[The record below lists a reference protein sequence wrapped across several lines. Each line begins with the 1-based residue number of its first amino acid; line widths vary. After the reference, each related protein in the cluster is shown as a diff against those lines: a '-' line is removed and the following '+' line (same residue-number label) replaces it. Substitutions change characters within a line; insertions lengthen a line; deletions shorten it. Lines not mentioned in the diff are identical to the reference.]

1 VIKEP
6 QVVVH
11 KTNQPDLLRDFL
23 DADILSGEDLTEI
36 YLTPP
41 DADTPALRDG
51 DGAIMQGIFE
61 FAQACVR
68 PRRRTVELAWDSAVQ
83 RLI

>member
-1 VIKEP
+1 MIKEP

-11 KTNQPDLLRDFL
+11 KGYQPDLLCDFL

-41 DADTPALRDG
+41 DADAPALRDG
-51 DGAIMQGIFE
+51 DGAVVQGIFK
-61 FAQACVR
+61 
-68 PRRRTVELAWDSAVQ
+68 LAEGPFTRYPISKF
-83 RLI
+83 RK